1 MTMLNG
7 EPVEMPDISTGS
19 TVAPV
24 TAPVKPSA
32 SAQSQ
37 GVGFVVG
44 LLALIFAF
52 VLPLAGAIIGGI
64 AVGQAR
70 QGGYKNPL
78 ATIGL
83 VLGIVFTV
91 LTIVVVVAS
100 IVLGIGFFGELS
112 TICQNGQDGELWGIP
127 YTCS

>member
-7 EPVEMPDISTGS
+7 EPIETPSISTAS
-19 TVAPV
+19 TTPATATPV
-24 TAPVKPSA
+24 TA

-37 GVGFVVG
+37 GVGFVMG

-52 VLPLAGAIIGGI
+52 VFPLAGAIIGGI

-78 ATIGL
+78 ALIGL
-83 VLGIVFTV
+83 ILGIVFSV
-91 LTIVVVVAS
+91 LIVIVVVVS
-100 IVLGIGFFGELS
+100 IVFSVGFFSQLVGMCQDAQQGE
-112 TICQNGQDGELWGIP
+112 IWGIP
-127 YTCS
+127 YTCE

>member
-7 EPVEMPDISTGS
+7 EPIETPNIST
-19 TVAPV
+19 APAAD
-24 TAPVKPSA
+24 TKPSA

-37 GVGFVVG
+37 GVGFVMG

-52 VLPLAGAIIGGI
+52 ALPLAGAIIGGI

-83 VLGIVFTV
+83 VLGIVFSV
-91 LTIVVVVAS
+91 LIVLVIVLS
-100 IVLGIGFFGELS
+100 IVFSVGFFGQLVGM
-112 TICQNGQDGELWGIP
+112 CQDSQQGYLWGIP
-127 YTCS
+127 YTCE